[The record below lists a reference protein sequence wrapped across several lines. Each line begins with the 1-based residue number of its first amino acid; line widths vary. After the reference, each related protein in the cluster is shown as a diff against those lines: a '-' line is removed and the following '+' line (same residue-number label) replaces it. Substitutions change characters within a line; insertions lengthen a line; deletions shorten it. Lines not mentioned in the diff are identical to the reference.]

1 MKIFKKTLIEAAITA
16 IREYCREDGISRRDY
31 STTVRLVRDQRFDDM
46 NTSDWFMLFDA
57 MGTRGEEFF
66 TPEMRQFYR
75 FAMFSWRHE
84 EECVRME
91 ASAT

>member
-1 MKIFKKTLIEAAITA
+1 MNLFKKSLIEAAIRA
-16 IREYCREDGISRRDY
+16 IREYCCEDGMSRCDY
-31 STTVRLVRDQRFDDM
+31 SMTVRLVRGQRFDEM

-57 MGTRGEEFF
+57 IGTRGEEFL

-84 EECVRME
+84 EECARME